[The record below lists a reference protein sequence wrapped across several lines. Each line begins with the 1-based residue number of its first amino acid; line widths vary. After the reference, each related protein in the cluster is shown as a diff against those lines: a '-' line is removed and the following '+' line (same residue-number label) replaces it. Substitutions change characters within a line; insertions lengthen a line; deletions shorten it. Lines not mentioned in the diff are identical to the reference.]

1 MKLVK
6 TKIKSGIKQKRN
18 GFRNRNRTR
27 TRTRTRTQIQKRSM
41 KSKSKSSRKT
51 KKIVQYEGVSP
62 EKLKKKFM
70 RLVQSEQYKV
80 KLPAKAVGAVL
91 RLATFNVH
99 YFTDVYEKRNTYY
112 EVLDVIMSI
121 NADVIILQE
130 ILVGGSHVV
139 INKDLTLD
147 ISNLFYMF
155 QGMGYMKVIHCATVP
170 SWFNSSYG
178 NIMLVK
184 DNICPMILCDIDE
197 STYTFAKSNSATVVS
212 GQHEGIKE
220 TRCYIYIK
228 IELGGIVYHIIGTHL
243 DISSESTRLNQIQHI
258 VQTYDSV
265 RGPNDIII
273 IMGDFNTFD
282 TNQYRNRQYSYLN
295 TNEFTKM
302 NGLVYEY
309 LVENGYNDLTT
320 NPPQLVTTWNLT
332 RVDFIFSSH
341 QLRAEC
347 YTMYT
352 AASDHFPVIADIF
365 HPSRYDSL

>member
-1 MKLVK
+1 MIHNENKE
-6 TKIKSGIKQKRN
+6 TKEN
-18 GFRNRNRTR
+18 
-27 TRTRTRTQIQKRSM
+27 
-41 KSKSKSSRKT
+41 
-51 KKIVQYEGVSP
+51 KKIV
-62 EKLKKKFM
+62 
-70 RLVQSEQYKV
+70 
-80 KLPAKAVGAVL
+80 PAKATGAVL

-121 NADVIILQE
+121 DADVIILQE
-130 ILVGGSHVV
+130 ILLGGSHVV
-139 INKDLTLD
+139 INKDITLD
-147 ISNLFYMF
+147 ISNLFDMF

-184 DNICPMILCDIDE
+184 NNICPMILCDNIDE

-212 GQHEGIKE
+212 GQHQGTKE

-243 DISSESTRLNQIQHI
+243 DVSSEKTRLNQIQHI

-265 RGPNDIII
+265 KGPSDIII

-282 TNQYRNRQYSYLN
+282 TNQYDKNDKYSYLK
-295 TNEFTKM
+295 TNEFTRM
-302 NGLVYEY
+302 NGHVYKY
-309 LVENGYNDLTT
+309 LVKNGYNDLTT

-341 QLRAEC
+341 PLRAEC

-365 HPSRYDSL
+365 HPL